1 LGIHILENGNL
12 VEYQKNLVEKE
23 IVIEDFIETYPK
35 ILDNDFFIIGRQVPT
50 ATKTRID
57 LMGLDKE
64 GNVIIIEIKKG
75 QSPREVVS
83 QILEYAVWAEG
94 LQYEDLNKIAK
105 EKHLSN
111 FTDLYKKYEQ
121 EFKIIPEPFNENQR
135 LYIVAEKIDEKIEDM
150 CRYLRIRNL
159 DIKCVELNFF
169 EKGNQR
175 LINTNVIVGTEET
188 IYQELKDEVQ
198 SSQIT
203 WDDKLNAATKENR
216 EQVLAFIAKVEEK
229 FNLKGKPN
237 NRWFFIYIRE
247 PYERKNIFC
256 VIRCGKE
263 IVDVCFRIDPESFN
277 VKNDDIRMIK
287 GYFYQKSTER
297 RIRLTN
303 ENTENIMGFLEHSYH
318 ATKSYSEG
326 EKQRR
331 IDAANKA
338 VATRTQQ
345 DPEWRKN

>member
-12 VEYQKNLVEKE
+12 VEYQKISVEKE
-23 IVIEDFIETYPK
+23 IDIEEFIETHPK

-50 ATKTRID
+50 TTKTRVD

-83 QILEYAVWAEG
+83 QIIEYGVWAEG
-94 LQYEDLNKIAK
+94 IQYEDLNEIAK
-105 EKHLSN
+105 EKHLPN
-111 FTDLYKKYEQ
+111 FPDLYKKYEQ
-121 EFKIIPEPFNENQR
+121 EFKTIPEPFNENQR

-150 CRYLRIRNL
+150 CRYLRVRGI

-169 EKGNQR
+169 EKGGQR
-175 LINTNVIVGTEET
+175 LVNTNVVVGTEET
-188 IYQELKDEVQ
+188 IYQDLTDEVQ

-216 EQVLAFIAKVEEK
+216 ERVLDFISKVEEK
-229 FNLKGKPN
+229 FNGIGKPN
-237 NRWFFIYIRE
+237 NRWFFIYTRE
-247 PYERKNIFC
+247 PCERKNLFC
-256 VIRCGKE
+256 VLRCGKQS
-263 IVDVCFRIDPESFN
+263 VDMCFRIDPESFN

-287 GYFYQKSTER
+287 GYFYPKSTER
-297 RIRLTN
+297 RIGLANQSADT
-303 ENTENIMGFLEHSYH
+303 IMGLLEHSYH
-318 ATKSYSEG
+318 ATVSYSEG
-326 EKQRR
+326 QTQRR

-338 VATRTQQ
+338 VATRTKQ

>member
-1 LGIHILENGNL
+1 MGIHVLENGNL
-12 VEYQKNLVEKE
+12 VEYQKNSVEKE
-23 IVIEDFIETYPK
+23 IIIEEFIETHPK

-50 ATKTRID
+50 ATKTRVD

-83 QILEYAVWAEG
+83 QILEYGVWAEG
-94 LQYEDLNKIAK
+94 IQYEDLNEIAK

-111 FTDLYKKYEQ
+111 FPDLYKKYEQ
-121 EFKIIPEPFNENQR
+121 EFKTIPEPFNENQR

-169 EKGNQR
+169 EKGDQR
-175 LINTNVIVGTEET
+175 LVNTNVVVGTEET
-188 IYQELKDEVQ
+188 IDQDYKDEVQ
-198 SSQIT
+198 SSQVT

-216 EQVLAFIAKVEEK
+216 ERVLNFISKVQEK
-229 FNLKGKPN
+229 FNGKGKPN
-237 NRWFFIYIRE
+237 NRWFYIYIGE
-247 PYERKNIFC
+247 LYERKNIFC
-256 VIRCGKE
+256 VIRCGKQN
-263 IVDVCFRIDPESFN
+263 IDVCFRIDPDSFDD
-277 VKNDDIRMIK
+277 KNDDIRMIK
-287 GYFYQKSTER
+287 GYFYPKSTER
-297 RIRLTN
+297 RIRLTD
-303 ENTENIMGFLEHSYH
+303 ENVETIMDFLAHSYR
-318 ATKSYSEG
+318 ATMNYSESAQ
-326 EKQRR
+326 QRR

-338 VATRTQQ
+338 VATRTKQ